1 MEKKNLSDFEKFTLK
16 LEKKMKLV
24 YPTHNVD
31 VASDSVAIYTDE
43 PDEHTLICKYNNKQ
57 KVFFAFCTENGIKVD
72 SLDDGMNMVFKFCKT
87 WKFMQ
92 GFE

>member
-1 MEKKNLSDFEKFTLK
+1 MDAKNLSEFEKFTLK

-31 VASDSVAIYTDE
+31 IESNAVSILTDE
-43 PDEHTLICKYNNKQ
+43 HQLICKYNNKQ
-57 KVFFAFCTENGIKVD
+57 KVFFAFCTEQGIKVD
-72 SLDDGMNMVFKFCKT
+72 SLDDGMDMVFKFCKT

-92 GFE
+92 GFGQ